1 MAALLAD
8 AQLVLAV
15 LLVTDAGNLTTLG
28 ANEIDVGGVDGSLLR
43 NDAALLVGSVGL
55 DGLLDDRNALDND
68 LVLGGESTQDN
79 ALLAA
84 ILTRE
89 NLTLSPFLIY
99 IYLPNYRV
107 SGASETIFMYFVTK
121 LASDGP
127 EDTGADGRTIVADDD
142 AGVVI
147 KANVGAILA
156 ADLLNGANDDAT
168 DNVLLLDV
176 GARGSLLTAPMN
188 TSPMPA

>member
-15 LLVTDAGNLTTLG
+15 LLVTDAGNLTALG

-68 LVLGGESTQDN
+68 LVLGGKSTQDN

-84 ILTRE
+84 ILARE
-89 NLTLSPFLIY
+89 NLNLIAFLIY
-99 IYLPNYRV
+99 IYLP
-107 SGASETIFMYFVTK
+107 
-121 LASDGP
+121 
-127 EDTGADGRTIVADDD
+127 
-142 AGVVI
+142 
-147 KANVGAILA
+147 
-156 ADLLNGANDDAT
+156 
-168 DNVLLLDV
+168 
-176 GARGSLLTAPMN
+176 
-188 TSPMPA
+188 

>member
-1 MAALLAD
+1 MPWGIRAFASNLMLPGSLELVATLLAD

-15 LLVTDAGNLTTLG
+15 LLVTDAGNLTALG
-28 ANEIDVGGVDGSLLR
+28 ANEIDVGGVDRSLLR

-89 NLTLSPFLIY
+89 NLDLIALLAYTY
-99 IYLPNYRV
+99 ISPNYRV
-107 SGASETIFMYFVTK
+107 SGASETIFMYFLSRSSRAT
-121 LASDGP
+121 GP
-127 EDTGADGRTIVADDD
+127 KIRVPTGEP
-142 AGVVI
+142 
-147 KANVGAILA
+147 
-156 ADLLNGANDDAT
+156 
-168 DNVLLLDV
+168 
-176 GARGSLLTAPMN
+176 SLLMTTQAFSSKRM
-188 TSPMPA
+188 

>member
-15 LLVTDAGNLTTLG
+15 LLVTDAGNLTALG
-28 ANEIDVGGVDGSLLR
+28 ADEIDVRGVDGSLLR

-107 SGASETIFMYFVTK
+107 SGASETIFMYFLSRSSRAT
-121 LASDGP
+121 GP
-127 EDTGADGRTIVADDD
+127 KIRVPTGEP
-142 AGVVI
+142 
-147 KANVGAILA
+147 
-156 ADLLNGANDDAT
+156 
-168 DNVLLLDV
+168 
-176 GARGSLLTAPMN
+176 SLLMTTQAFSSKRM
-188 TSPMPA
+188 

>member
-8 AQLVLAV
+8 AQLVLAI
-15 LLVTDAGNLTTLG
+15 LLVTDAGNLTALG

-55 DGLLDDRNALDND
+55 NGLLDDRNAFDND

-89 NLTLSPFLIY
+89 NLDLI
-99 IYLPNYRV
+99 
-107 SGASETIFMYFVTK
+107 A
-121 LASDGP
+121 
-127 EDTGADGRTIVADDD
+127 
-142 AGVVI
+142 
-147 KANVGAILA
+147 
-156 ADLLNGANDDAT
+156 
-168 DNVLLLDV
+168 LLDLHISPLTT
-176 GARGSLLTAPMN
+176 GSRERARRSSC
-188 TSPMPA
+188 TSCHEARERRARRYGCRRANHRC